1 MLFIAESCLWRMRLH
16 GSAQLAFSSAARR
29 TAQLTWLLMLTAHDC
44 RAADRHRAADCTAGR
59 LHSTANCSWFS
70 GREAGCRMP
79 RGRLRGSSRTWLWV
93 ELSAPLAARCVGRSR
108 GAGCGAGS
116 TRVTAESF
124 LRKQTETRI
133 LRGRE
138 LAEKTPQKRK
148 RVVAESFPRKQT
160 ETRLLCGGEL
170 SKKTLQK

>member
-44 RAADRHRAADCTAGR
+44 RTANRHRAADCTAGR

-93 ELSAPLAARCVGRSR
+93 ELSAPLAAGCVGRSR
-108 GAGCGAGS
+108 GAGS

>member
-1 MLFIAESCLWRMRLH
+1 MTAARLIDNARLT
-16 GSAQLAFSSAARR
+16 AQLAGC
-29 TAQLTWLLMLTAHDC
+29 TAQLT
-44 RAADRHRAADCTAGR
+44 AAGFPDGKPAAVCPAAGCAALRVAGR
-59 LHSTANCSWFS
+59 S
-70 GREAGCRMP
+70 
-79 RGRLRGSSRTWLWV
+79 
-93 ELSAPLAARCVGRSR
+93 VGRSR

>member
-1 MLFIAESCLWRMRLH
+1 MTAARLIDTARLT
-16 GSAQLAFSSAARR
+16 AQLAGC
-29 TAQLTWLLMLTAHDC
+29 TAQLT
-44 RAADRHRAADCTAGR
+44 AAGFPDGKPAAVCPA
-59 LHSTANCSWFS
+59 
-70 GREAGCRMP
+70 AGCAA
-79 RGRLRGSSRTWLWV
+79 LRALWV